1 MLLGGI
7 KVSKLVEICNAE
19 WEIREINGKT
29 IERRM
34 GYPCDAYT
42 DYDKQK
48 IYLAREL
55 HPHRKGVALT
65 HEFGH
70 VILDYIGVPDE
81 LHEDLIRKVEHSVYQ
96 LVINFPEKY
105 K

>member
-1 MLLGGI
+1 MA
-7 KVSKLVEICNAE
+7 KTLVEICNAE
-19 WEIREINGKT
+19 WEVREIKSDT
-29 IERRM
+29 IKQRM
-34 GYPCDAYT
+34 GYECDAYT
-42 DYDKQK
+42 DYDNQR

-70 VILDYIGVPDE
+70 VILDFIGVPDE
-81 LHEDLIRKVEHSVYQ
+81 QHEDLIRKVEHSLYQ
-96 LVINFPEKY
+96 LVQQFPEVY